1 MPCLAMHL
9 AVAKEYLK
17 HHPEEKE
24 DEFILGTIA
33 PDINMKDIE
42 KYIND
47 VSEDRN
53 SHHFGENYNTTDMIE
68 YMQKKVNFEKFFANN
83 DIDTSFKRAY
93 FLHLICDYV
102 FFGEYITHDN
112 VRGMTFDEIRIKG
125 FNDYNRITPILIN
138 KYKLH
143 IPNEI
148 REIVM
153 GYSDGE
159 LEIIS
164 EQYVYEFIESMSK
177 INLEDYKNNILK
189 NKSKRYK
196 QCCGK

>member
-9 AVAKEYLK
+9 AVAKEYLR

-42 KYIND
+42 KYVNGA
-47 VSEDRN
+47 SEDKN

-68 YMQKKVNFEKFFANN
+68 YMKKKVNFEKFFENN
-83 DIDTSFKRAY
+83 DLDTSFKRAY

-102 FFGEYITHDN
+102 FFGEYITHDSIS
-112 VRGMTFDEIRIKG
+112 GMTFDEIKLKG
-125 FNDYNRITPILIN
+125 FNDYNRITPILID
-138 KYKLH
+138 KYKLT
-143 IPNEI
+143 IPDVI
-148 REIVM
+148 SGIVM
-153 GYSDGE
+153 GHSDGE

-164 EQYVYEFIESMSK
+164 EQYVYEFIKNMSEV
-177 INLEDYKNNILK
+177 NLEEYKNNILK
-189 NKSKRYK
+189 NRSKK
-196 QCCGK
+196 CK